1 MSSQAGAPRPMTLTE
16 KIIARAA
23 GQAAVA
29 PGDEVWAAV
38 DLAAMHDSS
47 GPRRIAGTLE
57 RLGGR
62 LWDRDRV
69 VLAVDHFTPAA
80 TVRHAEILATT
91 RRWARDAALRHFFD
105 GVGIMHNVL
114 LEEGLALP
122 GTLIVGAD
130 SHTVT
135 AGAVGALAVGV
146 GATELATVL
155 ATGEIWLRVP
165 PTVLVRFEGALP
177 PYLTARDLAMAV
189 LRDLRADFAIYR
201 AVEFAGPT
209 VESMALDERAVLANQ
224 AIEMGAK
231 NGIVPPSGP
240 VLARYGAAAAAAG
253 RPLAGDPGCA
263 YEAIHAFDAAG
274 LPPLVAAPPNVDNVH
289 PVAELGG
296 LPLDRAYLGSCVGGK
311 AHDLRAAA
319 RVLRGRRVRIPL
331 QVTPATR
338 RVVEETLEDGTLGAL
353 VAAGAVIAA
362 PGCGACAGLHGGLL
376 GPGERCVASV
386 TRNFPGR
393 MGAPSA
399 EIYLASPLTV
409 AASAVTGRLTDP
421 RELL

>member
-1 MSSQAGAPRPMTLTE
+1 MTLTE

-23 GQAAVA
+23 GRVAVA

-47 GPRRIAGTLE
+47 GPRRLASTLD

-62 LWDRDRV
+62 LWDPDRV
-69 VLAVDHFTPAA
+69 VLAIDHFTPAG
-80 TVRHAEILATT
+80 TPRHAEILATT
-91 RRWARDAALRHFFD
+91 RRWARQTGLRHFFD
-105 GVGIMHNVL
+105 SVGIMHNVL
-114 LEEGLALP
+114 LEEGLAAP
-122 GTLIVGAD
+122 GILIVGAD

-165 PTVLVRFEGALP
+165 PTVLVRFEGVLP
-177 PYLTARDLAMAV
+177 PHLTARDLAMAV

-201 AVEFAGPT
+201 AVEFAGPA
-209 VESMALDERAVLANQ
+209 VDVMPLDERAVLTNQ

-231 NGIVPPSGP
+231 NGIIPPSGP
-240 VLARYGAAAAAAG
+240 VLARYGAGAAAAG

-263 YEAIHAFDAAG
+263 YEAVHTFTVG
-274 LPPLVAAPPNVDNVH
+274 TLPPLVAAPPAVDNVR
-289 PVAELGG
+289 PVADLAG
-296 LPLDRAYLGSCVGGK
+296 LPLDRAYLGSCAGGK
-311 AHDLRAAA
+311 AHDLREAA
-319 RVLRGRRVRIPL
+319 RVLRGRQVRIPL

-338 RVVEETLEDGTLGAL
+338 RVVEETLADGTLHAL
-353 VAAGAVIAA
+353 VAAGAVVAA

-399 EIYLASPLTV
+399 EIYLASPLVV

-421 RELL
+421 REVL